1 MLTKKT
7 ISLAIASVLLLV
19 PAVRAQFA
27 TGNVYGTV
35 NDSSGA
41 VLPGASIT
49 LTGGTIGARSTT
61 SGSQGDFRFL
71 NLDPGTYT
79 LAVSLTGFSTVKRSV
94 IVNTGQSVTLSF
106 SLGIASVQE
115 TVTIE
120 GSSPIVDSKQSG
132 TSTTLTKEELAEI
145 PQSRDPWA
153 TLKTVPG
160 VLVDRVD
167 GRLPELLGLRLLRP
181 DRGEHGRQRHQG
193 PDGRAGN
200 QLRDQAGHQRLPRL
214 DPRLPGQPQAPVL
227 EPSGR
232 SRGRPPASGR
242 RHREPHRS
250 GERLRGG

>member
-1 MLTKKT
+1 MLTKKA
-7 ISLAIASVLLLV
+7 ISLAIASVFLLV

-41 VLPGASIT
+41 VLSGATVS

-79 LAVSLTGFSTVKRSV
+79 LTVSLTGFSTVKRNV

-120 GSSPIVDSKQSG
+120 GSSPIVDTKLSG
-132 TSTTLTKEELAEI
+132 TSTTLTKEELAQI

-153 TLKTVPG
+153 TL
-160 VLVDRVD
+160 
-167 GRLPELLGLRLLRP
+167 
-181 DRGEHGRQRHQG
+181 
-193 PDGRAGN
+193 
-200 QLRDQAGHQRLPRL
+200 
-214 DPRLPGQPQAPVL
+214 
-227 EPSGR
+227 
-232 SRGRPPASGR
+232 
-242 RHREPHRS
+242 
-250 GERLRGG
+250 

>member
-1 MLTKKT
+1 M
-7 ISLAIASVLLLV
+7 LLLV

-94 IVNTGQSVTLSF
+94 IVTTGQSVTLSF

-120 GSSPIVDSKQSG
+120 GSSPIVDTKQSG

-145 PQSRDPWA
+145 PQSRDPW
-153 TLKTVPG
+153 
-160 VLVDRVD
+160 
-167 GRLPELLGLRLLRP
+167 
-181 DRGEHGRQRHQG
+181 
-193 PDGRAGN
+193 
-200 QLRDQAGHQRLPRL
+200 
-214 DPRLPGQPQAPVL
+214 
-227 EPSGR
+227 
-232 SRGRPPASGR
+232 
-242 RHREPHRS
+242 
-250 GERLRGG
+250 